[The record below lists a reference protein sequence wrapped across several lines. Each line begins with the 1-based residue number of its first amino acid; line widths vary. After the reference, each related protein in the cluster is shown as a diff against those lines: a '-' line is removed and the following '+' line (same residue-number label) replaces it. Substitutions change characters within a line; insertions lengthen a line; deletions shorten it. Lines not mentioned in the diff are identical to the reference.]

1 MVEQTNPLSKHFRQ
15 PAIYI
20 KLPSKGQHSPQ
31 GTVDLGESE
40 ELAVYPM
47 TARDEMTMNTPDALM
62 NGQATVDVI
71 KSCVPSIID
80 PWHLPMMDLDTILIA
95 IRIASFGEAMDMN
108 VNVPEVNEKM
118 EFTTDLRTMMDSIP
132 TTSFNEYL
140 RLNNGLTVRVRPTT
154 YRQLTN
160 LALRT
165 FEEQR
170 MITQLSQKDDMTPA
184 QKSEYY
190 TKVFMNMTNLTIENM
205 LQAIVSINTEGTEV
219 SDANYIKEFVDNMD
233 SKTANEIR
241 QFIDAQSRDIGKV
254 KPLKVKTPLEMVE
267 KGAPAEFEVPVSLDN
282 SNFFVSKSSRSNLLS

>member
-31 GTVDLGESE
+31 GTVDFGESE

-71 KSCVPSIID
+71 KSCIPAIKD
-80 PWHLPMMDLDTILIA
+80 PWNLPMMDLDTILIA
-95 IRIASFGEAMDMN
+95 IRIASFGEGMDMS
-108 VNVPEVNEKM
+108 VTVPEVNEKM
-118 EFTTDLRTMMDSIP
+118 DFTTDLRTMMDSIP
-132 TTSFNEYL
+132 TTTFNEYL
-140 RLNNGLTVRVRPTT
+140 RLDSGLTVRVRPTT

-170 MITQLSQKDDMTPA
+170 MITQLSQKDDMTPQ

-190 TKVFMNMTNLTIENM
+190 SKVFMNMTNLTIENM
-205 LQAIVSINTEGTEV
+205 LQAIVSINTEGVEV
-219 SDANYIKEFVDNMD
+219 TDIGHIKEFVDNMD
-233 SKTANEIR
+233 SNTANQIR
-241 QFIDAQSRDIGKV
+241 QFIDSQSRDIGKV
-254 KPLKVKTPLEMVE
+254 KPLKVKVPIEMVK
-267 KGAPAEFEVPVSLDN
+267 KGAPADFEVPVSLDN
-282 SNFFVSKSSRSNLLS
+282 SNFFVSRSSRSNRLN